1 MIDIFIGYSRLVIAR
16 LRPASRPNMLTA
28 KGKYSLKAL
37 THLAALEP
45 GETTQAIEIA
55 ESNNIPKKFLD
66 AILGDLRNAGIV
78 HSRKGPGGG
87 YMLARAPRDVKIGH
101 VIRTI
106 DGPLA
111 PIACAS
117 RTAYRPCSDCKDVK
131 SCTVRLMMTKVRDA
145 MSEVLDRVTLADM
158 VAIGDRSKVASMA
171 HAGVVP
177 IARRRTAPRRRNAQ
191 TRK

>member
-1 MIDIFIGYSRLVIAR
+1 
-16 LRPASRPNMLTA
+16 MLTA

-45 GETTQAIEIA
+45 GETTQAVEIA
-55 ESNNIPKKFLD
+55 EANNIPKKFLD

-78 HSRKGPGGG
+78 YSRKGPGGG
-87 YMLARAPRDVKIGH
+87 YMLARAPREIKIGH

-117 RTAYRPCSDCKDVK
+117 RTAYRPCHDCKDVK

-145 MSEVLDRVTLADM
+145 MSDVLDRVSLADM
-158 VAIGDRSKVASMA
+158 VAMGERGKITFPPAAATSAHRRSTA
-171 HAGVVP
+171 H
-177 IARRRTAPRRRNAQ
+177 RRRQAEPR
-191 TRK
+191 K